1 MASALPPASVAT
13 AFPWPGNLVG
23 GVMAAALIACA
34 FHVRR
39 RAMHDSCAML
49 DLGLVLLIVNAAAIA
64 MLNEWVPTF
73 PDTRYLSWNALLI
86 LMYAMAAPTTPGR
99 MFAA

>member
-1 MASALPPASVAT
+1 MNEPHKRVVHVDRDVTPGQAGVPEDLRQETAKRLALLCGIGAAIWLIEIVMASALPPASVAT

-49 DLGLVLLIVNAAAIA
+49 DL
-64 MLNEWVPTF
+64 
-73 PDTRYLSWNALLI
+73 
-86 LMYAMAAPTTPGR
+86 
-99 MFAA
+99 